1 MIMFSLRAPF
11 YSVLVSCPRGRTW
24 RDLTFSGWFLI
35 LLEEESSTSFDSGS
49 SNADVGLLIIS
60 SVAQSPRI
68 HDPF

>member
-1 MIMFSLRAPF
+1 MIMFSLSAPF
-11 YSVLVSCPRGRTW
+11 YSVLVSCPRDRTW